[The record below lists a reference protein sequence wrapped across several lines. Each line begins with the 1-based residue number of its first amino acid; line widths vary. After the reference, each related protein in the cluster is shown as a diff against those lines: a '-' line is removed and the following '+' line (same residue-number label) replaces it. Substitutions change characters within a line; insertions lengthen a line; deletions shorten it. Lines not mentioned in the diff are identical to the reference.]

1 MQAAINTPFS
11 TRFARLFPADRPA
24 HLAFDRI
31 ASKLKAEPG
40 WNQHAR
46 KYMLLD
52 DEKIDIEY
60 VTREKESESESEGGS
75 GPQPQKRSIWRGCYQ
90 LDFGLPPRDPRQG
103 WLLGGGKIAPGD
115 KSPELVLTE
124 RKAQDSVHGRHARL
138 SHNYSSGAL
147 LLHVV
152 DKSLASVDGKE
163 VRDSIMIWS
172 SETLITF
179 GTLSYRIQLD
189 GAADSVHRRRL
200 NFYQQIHGLGA
211 QNYPVTLVSTPATS
225 DYVHKDY
232 LVKNPVGHG
241 GSSTVFAAMHLKTGA
256 VVAIKRI
263 VRHHRNANLIEREI
277 QMANI
282 LGRHV
287 SLLPPTSRL

>member
-1 MQAAINTPFS
+1 MNMQAAINTPFS

-46 KYMLLD
+46 KYMLID
-52 DEKIDIEY
+52 DGKTDIEY
-60 VTREKESESESEGGS
+60 VTREKESESESEGG
-75 GPQPQKRSIWRGCYQ
+75 K
-90 LDFGLPPRDPRQG
+90 F
-103 WLLGGGKIAPGD
+103 APGD

-225 DYVHKDY
+225 NYVHKDY
-232 LVKNPVGHG
+232 LIKNPVGHE

-287 SLLPPTSRL
+287 SLLPPTSTL